1 MPTKPKIVE
10 EKLDVAKTLNR
21 VREAIGGEYAQLAP
35 LALNP
40 GRQRDGTTVTYD
52 RALERLKE
60 IGSVVFRHD
69 TFTNAFLNQ
78 LVNRIARVL
87 ISSRLYRDP
96 WAFFKR
102 GYLEIGETVEEIF
115 VNISQAHQ
123 FNPERA
129 EDTVFKREIPDVRAA
144 FHTMN
149 YQKFYKVT
157 ISRAE
162 LRAAFTTFEGL
173 NALIGKILETLASAA
188 NFDEFLMMRYLITRT
203 ALDGG
208 MGVKTIPNTSL
219 ETANQTAAVLRELAL
234 DVENM
239 DTAYN
244 AAGVWN
250 YSDMS
255 SQRLI
260 LSNKFLATVDVGA
273 LAVAYNMDK
282 ANFLSKVINV
292 RNFTFTPAELNRL
305 ANLIYDNPAATV
317 FTSEELTALESV
329 HGVLVDKDWFMIFD
343 NDDYMGAIQNPEGQY
358 FNYDYHVWKT
368 FSTSPYSTAILLT
381 SSTVT
386 VDAVTVTP
394 ATATASKGQTVNF
407 IAKVTGASFVS
418 QNVAWSV
425 NSEFSSIGANGA
437 LIVSGNETATTLTVT
452 ATSLSDPSKSGTAT
466 VTIS

>member
-1 MPTKPKIVE
+1 MPIKPKIINE
-10 EKLDVAKTLNR
+10 NLNVADTLNG
-21 VREAIGGEYAQLAP
+21 VRNAIGGEYAQAAP
-35 LALNP
+35 LAINP
-40 GRQRDGTTVTYD
+40 GPQRDGTTVTYD

-78 LVNRIARVL
+78 LVNRIGLVL
-87 ISSRLYRDP
+87 ISSRLYRNP
-96 WAFFKR
+96 WASFKR
-102 GYLEIGETVEEIF
+102 GYLELGETVEEIF

-123 FNPERA
+123 FNPELA

-173 NALIGKILETLASAA
+173 NKLIGKILETLSTAA
-188 NFDEFLMMRYLITRT
+188 NFDEFLMMRYLIARI
-203 ALDGG
+203 ALNGG

-219 ETANQTAAVLRELAL
+219 ATADETAAVLRELAL

-250 YSDMS
+250 YSDLS

-260 LSNKFLATVDVGA
+260 LSNNFLATIDVGA

-282 ANFLSKVINV
+282 ANFLSTVLNV
-292 RNFTFTPAELNRL
+292 RNFTFTPAELTRL
-305 ANLIYDNPAATV
+305 GNLIYDNPGATV
-317 FTSEELTALESV
+317 FTDEELTALQSI

-368 FSTSPYSTAILLT
+368 FSASPYSTAILLT
-381 SSTVT
+381 SSEVT
-386 VDAVTVTP
+386 VNAVTVTP
-394 ATATASKGQTVNF
+394 DTVTARKGQTVKF
-407 IAKVTGASFVS
+407 TAKVDGAPFVS
-418 QNVAWSV
+418 QSVAWSV
-425 NSEFSSIGANGA
+425 NSEFSSIGANGS
-437 LIVSGNETATTLTVT
+437 LIVSGKETATTLTVT
-452 ATSLSDPSKSGTAT
+452 ATSLSDPTKSGTAT
-466 VTIS
+466 VTIN